1 MILAGK
7 KSEVQWGEGNWIFLD
22 IGFSNDKR
30 TCGFTFA
37 DESPQNLSYGVARSI
52 IVEKIRNS
60 IPLINLVIEAPLSVC
75 FDTNRNPKGRKIERR
90 DSRTRYWYSGLGCA
104 VSTAAMYLIRD
115 IHEATKGSLNANIRL
130 FEGFVSFKEAG
141 TDNRKDVSALR
152 EKVKNALQCQDS
164 IYDPEELKLSESD
177 EICSAFRLADLD
189 CGIPAVIIA
198 GEPGAHVPILG
209 HGLATDPDPT
219 PAL

>member
-1 MILAGK
+1 MGCRCWSLLVPQSLYRGFVVSSRQK
-7 KSEVQWGEGNWIFLD
+7 CQIFEN
-22 IGFSNDKR
+22 G
-30 TCGFTFA
+30 
-37 DESPQNLSYGVARSI
+37 
-52 IVEKIRNS
+52 
-60 IPLINLVIEAPLSVC
+60 
-75 FDTNRNPKGRKIERR
+75 
-90 DSRTRYWYSGLGCA
+90 
-104 VSTAAMYLIRD
+104 
-115 IHEATKGSLNANIRL
+115 IRL